1 MNYFQLLYYI
11 FLTRAPSKHDM
22 EPVFTDSGV
31 DYKKTDEIDGNG
43 GAAIHIGTFLANEE
57 RFLETHSVHFF
68 WPNWVKYTV
77 PIGSII
83 I

>member
-1 MNYFQLLYYI
+1 
-11 FLTRAPSKHDM
+11 M

-31 DYKKTDEIDGNG
+31 DYKKTDEIDGDDGNG

-57 RFLETHSVHFF
+57 QFLETHSVHFF
-68 WPNWVKYTV
+68 WPNCFKHTV
-77 PIGSII
+77 PIVSII